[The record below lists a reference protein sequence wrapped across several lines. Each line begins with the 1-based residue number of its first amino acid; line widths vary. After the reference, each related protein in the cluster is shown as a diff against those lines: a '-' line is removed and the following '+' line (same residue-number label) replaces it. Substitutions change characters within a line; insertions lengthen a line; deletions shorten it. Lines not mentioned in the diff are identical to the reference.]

1 MREILD
7 TSINLELRIAD
18 IYKIHYD
25 LFEED
30 KEFWWKLV
38 IEEESHAALLRSGKE
53 HYLPANSFPEK
64 ILSPSINRL
73 LMSDKLTEEYMG
85 KLKLGLVS
93 REIALNTAYHFENM
107 VGELNFQIFMIKN
120 TDEKLERIFQVLNQ
134 DSVDHAQRILNYM
147 SRNGIPVLESEEV
160 FSY

>member
-38 IEEESHAALLRSGKE
+38 IEEESHAST
-53 HYLPANSFPEK
+53 
-64 ILSPSINRL
+64 
-73 LMSDKLTEEYMG
+73 KL
-85 KLKLGLVS
+85 VIS
-93 REIALNTAYHFENM
+93 
-107 VGELNFQIFMIKN
+107 
-120 TDEKLERIFQVLNQ
+120 
-134 DSVDHAQRILNYM
+134 
-147 SRNGIPVLESEEV
+147 
-160 FSY
+160 

>member
-1 MREILD
+1 
-7 TSINLELRIAD
+7 
-18 IYKIHYD
+18 
-25 LFEED
+25 
-30 KEFWWKLV
+30 
-38 IEEESHAALLRSGKE
+38 
-53 HYLPANSFPEK
+53 
-64 ILSPSINRL
+64 
-73 LMSDKLTEEYMG
+73 MG